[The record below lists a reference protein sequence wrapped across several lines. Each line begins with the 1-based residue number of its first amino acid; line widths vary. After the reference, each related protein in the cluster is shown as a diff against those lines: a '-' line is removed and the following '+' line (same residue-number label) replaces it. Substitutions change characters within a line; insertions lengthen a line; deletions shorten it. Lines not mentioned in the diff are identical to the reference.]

1 MNDDNLIDLEGKTIE
16 VSTGI
21 IKEDTTE
28 EFIPL
33 GTFIIDTSDDENVK
47 DKTTF
52 TGYDR
57 MIKFNT
63 EYVDRV
69 SYPITLYNY
78 LLDLCDRME
87 IELGTQSII
96 NGSYEI
102 LGNPF
107 TNNETNMTVLSNIAQ
122 LAGGFAKIG
131 KDNKLYIVALN
142 KEQIDAN
149 VAETIDGNNYN
160 DSFTKNDMWGEVNS
174 LIVRLSDIEGENV
187 TREDAESIEQYGLT
201 ELTIAD
207 NYFLIDST
215 ERETIIDELWDNL
228 KGLKYLPFSTDY
240 YGYPY
245 LDTGDMIK
253 IADNDDT
260 YYFTYVFNHTI
271 KYGGVYSGNLT
282 TPAMTK
288 TQTAYKNNAIK
299 NAFRRTEYIIN
310 KMNGQIIQVTEQV
323 SENGQQLVQVQQNI
337 EGIQTEIRDTTDD
350 IQDEIVKIKEDLAG
364 IITEKTVVGGQNL
377 IKNSVGYFG
386 HEYWQIDNEHEGN
399 VSGNTS
405 SDVKQHG
412 ISGSALYL
420 KNETIYQSIN
430 DIKNGQYFLSFTYR
444 KRSTTSTAVCNL
456 IINETVIEL
465 NNTTWTEVEQ
475 IIDVTGNSIMIQISS
490 DINNSCFITDLM
502 LVEGNIKKTWTQ
514 NANESYT
521 DNVQIGKGIK
531 IKSTGTDTEFEAT
544 ADGIGIKNSSSN
556 QNVSE
561 FTKYG
566 TVTEELTV
574 NKDAKIANG
583 ILIQKIGS
591 QTWFSSL

>member
-21 IKEDTTE
+21 IKQDTTE

-69 SYPITLYNY
+69 SYPITLYDY
-78 LLDLCDRME
+78 LEDLCDRME

-96 NGSYEI
+96 NGDYEI
-102 LGNPF
+102 QGNPF

-149 VAETIDGNNYN
+149 AVETIDGNNYN
-160 DSFTKNDMWGEVNS
+160 DTFTKNDMWGEVNS
-174 LIVRLSDIEGENV
+174 LIVRLSDIEGENI
-187 TREDAESIEQYGLT
+187 TREDSQSIEQYGLT

-207 NYFLIDST
+207 NYFLIDS
-215 ERETIIDELWDNL
+215 EQRELIIDELWDSL

-271 KYGGVYSGNLT
+271 KYSGVYSGNLS

-310 KMNGQIIQVTEQV
+310 KINGQIIQVTEQV
-323 SENGQQLVQVQQNI
+323 NENGQQIVQVQQDI

-364 IITEKTVVGGQNL
+364 IVTEKTVVGGQNL

-405 SDVKQHG
+405 SDVKQHST
-412 ISGSALYL
+412 SGSALEL
-420 KNETIYQSIN
+420 KNERIYQTITE
-430 DIKNGQYFLSFTYR
+430 IKNGEYYLSFAY
-444 KRSTTSTAVCNL
+444 KKLINSAVTTVK
-456 IINETVIEL
+456 INETEIALQET
-465 NNTTWTEVEQ
+465 NWTSVEQ
-475 IIDVTGNSIMIQISS
+475 LVEITGNSITLEISN
-490 DINNSCFITDLM
+490 DINSSCLITDLM
-502 LVEGNIKKTWTQ
+502 LVEGNIKKNWTQ
-514 NANESYT
+514 NSNESYT

-544 ADGIGIKNSSSN
+544 ADGIGIKNSNSN

>member
-96 NGSYEI
+96 NGDYEI
-102 LGNPF
+102 QGNPF

-149 VAETIDGNNYN
+149 VVETIDGNNYN

-187 TREDAESIEQYGLT
+187 TREDSQSIEQYGLT

-215 ERETIIDELWDNL
+215 EREEIIDELWDNL

-271 KYGGVYSGNLT
+271 KYSGVYSGNLA

-310 KMNGQIIQVTEQV
+310 KINGQIIQVTEQV
-323 SENGQQLVQVQQNI
+323 NDNGQQITQVQQDISGI
-337 EGIQTEIRDTTDD
+337 ETEIRDTTDA
-350 IQDEIVKIKEDLAG
+350 IQDDIVQIKESLAG
-364 IITEKTVVGGQNL
+364 IITEKTVTGGQNL

-386 HEYWQIDNEHEGN
+386 HEYWQIDEEHEGN
-399 VSGNTS
+399 VGTS
-405 SDVKQHG
+405 TETGVKQHG
-412 ISGSALYL
+412 ISGSALFL
-420 KNETIYQSIN
+420 KNETIYQNIN
-430 DIKNGQYFLSFTYR
+430 EIKNGEYFISFTYR
-444 KRSTTSTAVCNL
+444 KRTTTSTAVCSFKINEVEIPL
-456 IINETVIEL
+456 TSTSWANVGQIIN
-465 NNTTWTEVEQ
+465 
-475 IIDVTGNSIMIQISS
+475 VTGNSIRIEISS
-490 DINNSCFITDLM
+490 DTNNSCYITDLM
-502 LVEGNIKKTWTQ
+502 LAEGNIQCSWTQ

-521 DNVQIGKGIK
+521 DTVQIGKGIK
-531 IKSTGTDTEFEAT
+531 IKSTGADTEFEAVS
-544 ADGIGIKNSSSN
+544 DGISIKNTNSN
-556 QNVSE
+556 NVVAE

-566 TVTEELTV
+566 TETEELV
-574 NKDAKIANG
+574 VHKDAKIADS
-583 ILIQKIGS
+583 ILIQRIGQ